1 MNRYVTR
8 LHATAASDAGVAA
21 SFVRVAGL
29 VDPPQRLLRPALV
42 RRVLRRTGGARPAT
56 ATGRRTDPVT
66 SSTAD

>member
-1 MNRYVTR
+1 
-8 LHATAASDAGVAA
+8 
-21 SFVRVAGL
+21 VAGL

-66 SSTAD
+66 SSTADWSRRPRLPDRPL